1 MFAKCSFPFYLW
13 QMFTIWKVLG
23 NLKFSNKLQCSPIH
37 THITSLASD
46 QQPSNIKT
54 FYELLDL
61 RRQIQKIFLLL
72 VQHAMADHFQFWA
85 KIWLCSNWLL
95 WNEWV
100 CNSVNA
106 NKTFSF
112 SSSNMHLVSIKI
124 SFETESCKEVFRFS
138 LKFRVYDFREETGV
152 GEVASE

>member
-54 FYELLDL
+54 LYELLDL
-61 RRQIQKIFLLL
+61 RRQIQRKFLLL
-72 VQHAMADHFQFWA
+72 VQHAMAGHFQFWA
-85 KIWLCSNWLL
+85 KILLCSNWLL

-106 NKTFSF
+106 NKTPSF
-112 SSSNMHLVSIKI
+112 SSSNMHLVLGSKKI
-124 SFETESCKEVFRFS
+124 TFETECCMEVFQFS
-138 LKFRVYDFREETGV
+138 LEFRVYDFREETREGK
-152 GEVASE
+152 